1 MSQRYALSELAE
13 RFGLEL
19 KGDGAARIEGV
30 CTLQPGKPGCIAFL
44 ANPKFRAQLSG
55 TQASAVIVGKRDA
68 AAWNGNGLV
77 AADPYAAFA
86 RIAALF
92 DPYRDFPA
100 DHVHPSAVIAPD
112 AVVGRGCCISANV
125 VIEPGAVIGDG
136 CFIGPSCFI
145 GQNVRLGRDC
155 QLAANVFVWH
165 GVRIGDRC
173 QFQPGAVIGG
183 RGFGNAPTAQ
193 GWIEVPQLGS
203 VVIGDDVEV
212 GANTTIDRGAIE
224 DTVIENGVKLDN
236 QIQIAHNCRI
246 GAHTAIAACTGIAGS
261 TRIGARCMIGGGVG
275 MNGHIEIADDVVIMG
290 FCMVTK
296 SLTEKGVYGSGLPV
310 EPAREWRKQ
319 VAHVRRIPR
328 TEERVRRIEQHLGL
342 TSREQETGGEDDV

>member
-1 MSQRYALSELAE
+1 MRHTLAELAQ

-19 KGDGAARIEGV
+19 KGDGATAISGV
-30 CTLQPGKPGCIAFL
+30 CSMQPGKPGCITFL
-44 ANPKFRAQLSG
+44 ANPKLRAQLAT
-55 TQASAVIVGKRDA
+55 TQAGAVILSKRDGQSFA
-68 AAWNGNGLV
+68 GNGLV
-77 AADPYAAFA
+77 AADPYLAFA

-92 DPYRDFPA
+92 DPSRDFPP
-100 DHVHPSAVIAPD
+100 DMIHPSATVAAGAII
-112 AVVGRGCCISANV
+112 GKGCCIGPNA
-125 VIEPGAVIGDG
+125 VIAEGASIGDG
-136 CFIGPSCFI
+136 CFIGPNCVI
-145 GQNVRLGRDC
+145 GQNARLGAGC
-155 QLAANVFVWH
+155 HLVANVFIWQ
-165 GVRIGDRC
+165 GVRIGQRC
-173 QFQPGAVIGG
+173 QFQPGAVIGS
-183 RGFGNAPTAQ
+183 RGFGNARSPE
-193 GWIEVPQLGS
+193 GWESVPQLGS

-236 QIQIAHNCRI
+236 LIQIAHNCRI

-275 MNGHIEIADDVVIMG
+275 MNGHIEIADDVIIMG

-319 VAHVRRIPR
+319 VAHVRRI
-328 TEERVRRIEQHLGL
+328 EKFEQRVKQIEKQLGL
-342 TSREQETGGEDDV
+342 TVKEEGDTGEQDDV